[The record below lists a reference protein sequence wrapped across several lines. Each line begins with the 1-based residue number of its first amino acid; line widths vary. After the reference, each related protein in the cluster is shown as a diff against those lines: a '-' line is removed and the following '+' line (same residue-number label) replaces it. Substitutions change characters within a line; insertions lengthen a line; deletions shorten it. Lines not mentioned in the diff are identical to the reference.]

1 MVDKQNIHR
10 FLFHID
16 WPTWEM
22 LNALARR
29 YDAPRANTLRHLIR
43 AEYQRL
49 SKDVQRGDRADEF
62 PCQQFV
68 IDDNR
73 VYP

>member
-1 MVDKQNIHR
+1 MQNTHR

-22 LNALARR
+22 LNALARHF
-29 YDAPRANTLRHLIR
+29 DAPRANTLRYLIR

-49 SKDVQRGDRADEF
+49 FRETQGTNSVDQL
-62 PCQQFV
+62 P
-68 IDDNR
+68 
-73 VYP
+73 

>member
-1 MVDKQNIHR
+1 MVVDKQNIHR

-22 LNALARR
+22 LYALARHN
-29 YDAPRANTLRHLIR
+29 DAPRANTLRHLIR

-49 SKDVQRGDRADEF
+49 PREVQQRDMADGL
-62 PCQQFV
+62 P
-68 IDDNR
+68 
-73 VYP
+73 